1 AHSHRARR
9 LASAAREAPGRVP
22 GVRRRQDRLRRAPAP
37 AGRRGPGLDPAP
49 RADGGDLRH
58 RRGAAGVELR
68 DLPDHG
74 HPRGHRPRRQ
84 PRGRRPVLRHLRRR
98 TPSTAAAPDRRP
110 VPLQDVRLGVRR
122 EEHGDRLQARQA
134 GRHRPVDADAALPA
148 RGRTR
153 RLHPRAVPRRPLRPG
168 RAGHPP
174 GVRGGRRARLDRLHG
189 GPAREQERLAQP
201 LDEPR
206 HAPGLHRP
214 QQPGDRPLLPRGA
227 AQHRHPH
234 VPGRRLRLRPLQG
247 GALRQAAEQDVPAQR
262 GLLPHPVRL
271 GGRQGRRLPDG
282 RRVLARR
289 RERHPADVLHGGHQP
304 AEPGG
309 RDRRAGARPARR
321 RREAHPRRAP
331 RRDGRLRLLA
341 VQPRP
346 QAAAR
351 VAGLRARHRD
361 AEDRQPR
368 RGGAHGLRAAGGL

>member
-9 LASAAREAPGRVP
+9 LTPAAREAPGRLP
-22 GVRRRQDRLRRAPAP
+22 GLRRRQDRLRRAPAP
-37 AGRRGPGLDPAP
+37 AGRRRPGLHPPP

-58 RRGAAGVELR
+58 RRRAARVELR
-68 DLPDHG
+68 DLPDHR
-74 HPRGHRPRRQ
+74 HPRGHRPGRQ
-84 PRGRRPVLRHLRRR
+84 PRGRRAVLRDLRRR
-98 TPSTAAAPDRRP
+98 PPSSAAAPDRGS

-122 EEHGDRLQARQA
+122 EERGDRLEARQA

-148 RGRTR
+148 GGRAR
-153 RLHPRAVPRRPLRPG
+153 RLHARGVPRRPLRPG
-168 RAGHPP
+168 RAGHPS
-174 GVRGGRRARLDRLHG
+174 GVRGRRRARLDRLHR

-214 QQPGDRPLLPRGA
+214 QQPRDRPLLSRGA

-262 GLLPHPVRL
+262 GLLPHPVRVR
-271 GGRQGRRLPDG
+271 GRQGRRLPDG
-282 RRVLARR
+282 RRVLPRR
-289 RERHPADVLHGGHQP
+289 RQRHPADVLHGGHQP
-304 AEPGG
+304 TEPGR

-321 RREAHPRRAP
+321 RRQAHPGRAP
-331 RRDGRLRLLA
+331 RRDRRLRLLA

-346 QAAAR
+346 QAPAR

-368 RGGAHGLRAAGGL
+368 RGRAHGLRGAGGL